1 VNGVR
6 THKYSIGIVV
16 GICPERARKHRA
28 EY

>member
-6 THKYSIGIVV
+6 THKYSIAIVV
-16 GICPERARKHRA
+16 GICPEGARKHPA